1 MFAVNNAINT
11 SSANGFW
18 GALTNVFILNRDS
31 GLSVLYSAFS
41 SLKAVVMLLLIAV
54 HFSLF
59 VEIGIIFLNKKQRS

>member
-11 SSANGFW
+11 SSPHSLW
-18 GALTNVFILNRDS
+18 DSLTSVFILNRGS

-41 SLKAVVMLLLIAV
+41 SLKAAVILLLIAV

-59 VEIGIIFLNKKQRS
+59 VETGIIFLNKKQRS